1 MKVQDVIKL
10 MDFISRRKDLK
21 EVNIET
27 EDIKLNIKKSVTP
40 GEPSYVQQAIAPQ
53 AAPAQ
58 MIAAP
63 APAPSEAPAPAAAPV
78 VDEKSK
84 FLTVKSPMIGTFYRS
99 PNPESPMFVNIG
111 DKIQTGDPVCI
122 IEAMKLFNQIETEIS
137 GRIVEILVE
146 NAQPVEFDQPL
157 FLVDPS

>member
-27 EDIKLNIKKSVTP
+27 EEIKLNIKKSVTP
-40 GEPSYVQQAIAPQ
+40 GEPSYVQQTIAPQ

-58 MIAAP
+58 IMA
-63 APAPSEAPAPAAAPV
+63 APAPSEAPAAAAPV
-78 VDEKSK
+78 VNEKSK

-111 DKIQTGDPVCI
+111 DKIQTGDPVCV
-122 IEAMKLFNQIETEIS
+122 IEAMKLFNEIEAEVS
-137 GRIVEILVE
+137 GTIVEILVE